1 MLKVSTTLKPFTK
14 WAGGKRQLLPEIFRL
29 LPVTYNRYYEPFVGG
44 GALFFALVPQKATI
58 NDLNADL
65 ICTYKKIRDD
75 VDKLVELLKFHAQ
88 NNSKE
93 YYLQLREVDRNGEI
107 KKMTDTERAARLLYM
122 LRVDFNGLYRVN
134 RKNQFNVPYGRYKTP
149 KIINETLLK
158 SISNY
163 FNENDILIE
172 QGDFRETVK
181 TTQAGD
187 FVYFDPPYMPL
198 SSTSSFTS
206 YTQNGFNFSMQTRLR
221 DLFYK
226 LTSRGVKI
234 MLSNSA
240 TDEIYD
246 LYAGL
251 DNINITI
258 VKANRMINANS
269 SNRKKIDELI
279 IRNYR

>member
-107 KKMTDTERAARLLYM
+107 KK
-122 LRVDFNGLYRVN
+122 
-134 RKNQFNVPYGRYKTP
+134 
-149 KIINETLLK
+149 
-158 SISNY
+158 
-163 FNENDILIE
+163 
-172 QGDFRETVK
+172 
-181 TTQAGD
+181 
-187 FVYFDPPYMPL
+187 
-198 SSTSSFTS
+198 
-206 YTQNGFNFSMQTRLR
+206 
-221 DLFYK
+221 
-226 LTSRGVKI
+226 
-234 MLSNSA
+234 
-240 TDEIYD
+240 
-246 LYAGL
+246 
-251 DNINITI
+251 
-258 VKANRMINANS
+258 
-269 SNRKKIDELI
+269 
-279 IRNYR
+279 

>member
-14 WAGGKRQLLPEIFRL
+14 WAGGKRQLLPEIFWL

>member
-1 MLKVSTTLKPFTK
+1 
-14 WAGGKRQLLPEIFRL
+14 
-29 LPVTYNRYYEPFVGG
+29 
-44 GALFFALVPQKATI
+44 
-58 NDLNADL
+58 
-65 ICTYKKIRDD
+65 
-75 VDKLVELLKFHAQ
+75 
-88 NNSKE
+88 
-93 YYLQLREVDRNGEI
+93 
-107 KKMTDTERAARLLYM
+107 MTDTERAARLLYM